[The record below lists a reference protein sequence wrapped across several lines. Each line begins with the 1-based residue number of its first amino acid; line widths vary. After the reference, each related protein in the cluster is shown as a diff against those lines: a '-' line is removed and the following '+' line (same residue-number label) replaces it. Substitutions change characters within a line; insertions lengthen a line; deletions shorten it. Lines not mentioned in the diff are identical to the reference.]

1 LQHLLTIS
9 YLQEII
15 FKNMKNYSDVIGIDV
30 SKLTIDAHIH
40 NRVVHRVFSN
50 TPKGYKALL
59 SWTETYL
66 KEQVYFF
73 CFENTGHY
81 ATNLSVYLS
90 ENDLDYIEESPLA
103 INRSSGVVRGKT
115 DKLDSAMIARYAW
128 LYKEELVLSS
138 PKEQDIQELGRLLSF
153 RDQLVRDRTG
163 KMSGLKEMQ
172 TLLSS
177 PSTDDCCNIIKKTIH
192 YLTKQIVALEN
203 HIKNLMSKDESL
215 QKNYELLNTLKGV
228 GLVLSCQLLYHTS
241 NFKRFDSW
249 RQFSSYCGVAPFEHS
264 SGTSIHRKNRIHH
277 IGDRKMKTL
286 LTLAS
291 VSAIQCDQELKQ
303 YYKKKVSEGKPK
315 MVAINNVRNKIL
327 SRAFA
332 VVKRGTPYVVLQK
345 FVA

>member
-1 LQHLLTIS
+1 
-9 YLQEII
+9 
-15 FKNMKNYSDVIGIDV
+15 MKNYSDVIGIDV

-73 CFENTGHY
+73 CFKNTGHY
-81 ATNLSVYLS
+81 ATNLRAYLS

-103 INRSSGVVRGKT
+103 INRSLGVVRGKT
-115 DKLDSAMIARYAW
+115 AKLDSAMIARYAW

-163 KMSGLKEMQ
+163 TMSSLKEMQ
-172 TLLSS
+172 TLLRS

-192 YLTKQIVALEN
+192 YLTKQIIALEN
-203 HIKNLMSKDESL
+203 HIKNLMIKDESL
-215 QKNYELLNTLKGV
+215 QKNCEFLNTLKGV
-228 GLVLSCQLLYHTS
+228 GLVLYCQLLYHTS
-241 NFKRFDSW
+241 NFKPFDSW
-249 RQFSSYCGVAPFEHS
+249 RQFSSYCGLAPFEHS

-277 IGDRKMKTL
+277 IEDRKMKTL
-286 LTLAS
+286 LTPTS

-303 YYKKKVSEGKPK
+303 
-315 MVAINNVRNKIL
+315 
-327 SRAFA
+327 
-332 VVKRGTPYVVLQK
+332 
-345 FVA
+345 